1 MYNIDYS
8 TKEDV
13 KQQNQN
19 RPKISDHSHRILVIG
34 CSGSG
39 K

>member
-19 RPKISDHSHRILVIG
+19 RPKISETEKSSKRNYKKCIQ
-34 CSGSG
+34 
-39 K
+39 